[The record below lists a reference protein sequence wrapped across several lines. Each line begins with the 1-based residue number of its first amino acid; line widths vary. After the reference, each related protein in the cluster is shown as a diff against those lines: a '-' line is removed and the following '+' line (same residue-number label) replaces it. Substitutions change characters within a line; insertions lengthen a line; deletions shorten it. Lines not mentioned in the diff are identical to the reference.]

1 MTAASTINIQVSED
15 ELALGF
21 TRSNSNYRWVD
32 AWGQWWIWSGTV
44 WERDS
49 TLHVFDAV
57 RAHIRNSSWMTNAP
71 QGLLKAATI
80 AAVERLCRSDRAYAA
95 GTDQWDADP
104 WRLNT
109 PGGIVDLRTGILSK
123 HEPQAYCTMITGV
136 TPSATRVDGCPRW
149 LSFLRDV
156 TKDDAELVAFLQRM
170 LGYALTGQTTEH
182 ALFFAHGG
190 GGNGKST
197 LLDTVIAIMGNY
209 AISAPMEVFVASN
222 NDRHPTELAMLRGAR
237 LVTAVETEEGRRW
250 AESRIKA
257 LTGGDRITAR
267 FMHQNFFTFTPTF
280 KLLVIGNH
288 KPRLHAVDE
297 AMRRRLHLIPFEATF
312 TGDKAVKDMGA
323 TLRAE
328 APAILRWMIDGC
340 LAWQRGGLNPPE
352 RVRAATAAY
361 FENQDVLAEWRAERC
376 ETGPGFWEPPTR
388 LFASWREYA
397 KAAEYPVGQQS
408 GFVDRMEAAG
418 FRQYKD
424 RQKGRYW
431 AGIRLRIEAESTY
444 PDWQDGGA

>member
-1 MTAASTINIQVSED
+1 MTGVNVQVSED
-15 ELALGF
+15 ELALEFVNG
-21 TRSNSNYRWVD
+21 NPNHRWVD
-32 AWGQWWIWSGTV
+32 AWGQWWIWTGMV

-57 RAHIRNSSWMTNAP
+57 RTHVRGSSWIANSP
-71 QGLLKAATI
+71 HSLLKAATI

-95 GTDQWDADP
+95 STDQWDADS

-109 PGGIVDLRTGILSK
+109 PGGIVDLRTGMVGE
-123 HEPQAYCTMITGV
+123 HDPQAYCTMITSVAPAAPG
-136 TPSATRVDGCPRW
+136 VDGCPRW

-197 LLDTVIAIMGNY
+197 LLETVIAIMGSY
-209 AISAPMEVFVASN
+209 AMSAPMETFVASN
-222 NDRHPTELAMLRGAR
+222 SDRHPTELAMLRGAR

-280 KLLVIGNH
+280 KLLVVGNH

-297 AMRRRLHLIPFEATF
+297 AMRRRMHLIPFEARF
-312 TGDKAVKDMGA
+312 TAENRDKDMPA
-323 TLRAE
+323 KLRAE
-328 APAILRWMIDGC
+328 APGILRWMIDGC

-352 RVRAATAAY
+352 RVRAATANY
-361 FENQDVLAEWRAERC
+361 FQNQDVLAEWRTERC
-376 ETGPGFWEPPTR
+376 ETGPDFWEPPTR

-397 KAAEYPVGQQS
+397 KAAEYPVGQMS

-418 FRQYKD
+418 FQQLRD
-424 RQKGRYW
+424 RRKGRYW
-431 AGIRLRIEAESTY
+431 AGIRLRMEAEASF
-444 PDWQDGGA
+444 PDWQDEQA